1 MATKLTKDL
10 IRETTIEV
18 AGCPL
23 WVALGS
29 DQTIGFK
36 LKGSRSGY
44 SKIHLTKVCAQTEG
58 FQSPPSS
65 EPPLPESQDDVEA
78 PEGSV
83 TIQEIFDALEK
94 EKTMP
99 WPYKSALR
107 KFLRRRFK

>member
-10 IRETTIEV
+10 IRETTIEIDGV
-18 AGCPL
+18 PL

-36 LKGSRSGY
+36 LKGSRGGY
-44 SKIHLTKVCAQTEG
+44 SKIHLSKVCAQTSG
-58 FQSPPSS
+58 FQTPS
-65 EPPLPESQDDVEA
+65 EQDKQLPDSQEDVEA

-83 TIQEIFDALEK
+83 TIQEIFDALET